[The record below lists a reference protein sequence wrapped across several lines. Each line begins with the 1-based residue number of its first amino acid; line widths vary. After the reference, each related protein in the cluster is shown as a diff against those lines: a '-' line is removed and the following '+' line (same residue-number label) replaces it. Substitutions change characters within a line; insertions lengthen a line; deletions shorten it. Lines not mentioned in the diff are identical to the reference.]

1 MVDPLDHTAAPDWD
15 RTATLEA
22 FADTIIP
29 GEKRSHDDRAVAGA
43 ATGGG
48 AVAAGAVALMESAE
62 GGLAPVLDDL
72 ARGLNG
78 QAAGYAAEHGLE
90 LDQSVPP
97 FVALPFPHRTA
108 LVRALT
114 ALDNPERDHWV
125 GIAIFSYMAFDSA
138 AHMHTVDAIA
148 SGHVGLATMGFA
160 KPDED
165 GLWRFPDYSYGR
177 QLAPLHPDTQPS
189 GSLA

>member
-1 MVDPLDHTAAPDWD
+1 MTEQPAPDPV

-29 GEKRSHDDRAVAGA
+29 GARRGDGDRAVAGA

-48 AVAAGAVALMESAE
+48 AVAAGALALLESPE
-62 GGLAPVLDDL
+62 GGLAPALDDL

-78 QAAGYAAEHGLE
+78 HAAGYAGERGLQ
-90 LDQSVPP
+90 LDPALPP
-97 FVALPFPHRTA
+97 FVALPFGHRTE
-108 LVRALT
+108 LVQALT
-114 ALDNPERDHWV
+114 ALEHPERELWV

-138 AHMHTVDAIA
+138 AHLHTADAIA
-148 SGHVGLATMGFA
+148 SGHVGLATLGFA
-160 KPDED
+160 APDPD
-165 GLWRFPDYSYGR
+165 GLWRFPEYSYQR
-177 QLAPLHPDTQPS
+177 QLAPTHPDTTSS